1 MDRSDSQVH
10 LEKQVL
16 LTQTV
21 AVAERDRDVSANPSR
36 LCRNKRREAFEML
49 GMLRRST
56 TGC

>member
-21 AVAERDRDVSANPSR
+21 AVAERDVSANPSR